1 MTTDGTV
8 TTGSGSDTAAGAGEA
23 PYDVVII
30 GAGPAGL
37 AAGLSLV
44 RARRRTLMI
53 DSNRPRH
60 SATLRSHGFITRDG
74 VPPLE
79 LRRIGREEYEA
90 YPAAEFHMGLVRAIV
105 RLDEPAAPDIDTD
118 SEHARVRFAVSTK
131 GMRGEKNRTVTA
143 RTVLIATGLAETL
156 PALPSIRAWYGTNL
170 HSCIACD
177 GYEEADRA
185 LALIGE
191 TDDLAEHALL
201 ISQWTDDLIVFTNGV
216 GQITDADEEAL
227 ATRGIRVDRRA
238 LTDVVGERGAMTG
251 IQVADGDFVPREG
264 GFVRPRYEAAATFA
278 GALNASTDA
287 AGLIVVDPQGRT
299 SVPGLYAA
307 GDTTPPG
314 PEQLLVSAGE
324 GARAAVAINRE
335 LLGPLATHP
344 SLNLAGRPQVG

>member
-1 MTTDGTV
+1 MSPHAQENQATGV
-8 TTGSGSDTAAGAGEA
+8 TEA

-79 LRRIGREEYEA
+79 LRRIGREEYQA
-90 YPAAEFHMGLVRAIV
+90 YPAAEFHMGLVRAV
-105 RLDEPAAPDIDTD
+105 GTSDAEDPA
-118 SEHARVRFAVSTK
+118 VRFTISTK

-156 PALPSIRAWYGTNL
+156 PELPSIRAWYGTNL

-201 ISQWTDDLIVFTNGV
+201 ISQWSDDLIVFTNGV
-216 GQITDADEEAL
+216 GQVTDTDEAAL
-227 ATRGIRVDRRA
+227 AARGIRVDRRP
-238 LTDVVGERGAMTG
+238 LTDVLGEKGAMTG
-251 IQVADGDFVPREG
+251 IQVADGEFIPREG
-264 GFVRPRYEAAATFA
+264 GFVRPRYGAAATFA
-278 GALNASTDA
+278 QQLEPATDV
-287 AGLIVVDPQGRT
+287 AGLLVVDAQGRT

-344 SLNLAGRPQVG
+344 PLNLAGHPPVG

>member
-1 MTTDGTV
+1 MTHDGSRSAV
-8 TTGSGSDTAAGAGEA
+8 PGAGSDSAAGAGEA
-23 PYDVVII
+23 PYDVVVI

-44 RARRRTLMI
+44 RARRCTLMI

-90 YPAAEFHMGLVRAIV
+90 YPAAEFHTGLVRSV
-105 RLDEPAAPDIDTD
+105 EQLPGTAAV
-118 SEHARVRFAVSTK
+118 HARFTVSTK
-131 GMRGEKNRTVTA
+131 GMRGEMNRVVTA
-143 RTVLIATGLAETL
+143 RTVLIATGLTETL

-201 ISQWTDDLIVFTNGV
+201 ISQWTDDLIVFTNGL
-216 GQITDADEEAL
+216 GQVTDAEESGL
-227 ATRGIRVDRRA
+227 AARGIRVDRRP

-251 IQVADGDFVPREG
+251 IRVADGEFVAREG
-264 GFVRPRYEAAATFA
+264 GFVRPTYTAAATFA
-278 GALNASTDA
+278 GALHPATDA
-287 AGLIVVDPQGRT
+287 AGLLVVDPQGRT

-335 LLGPLATHP
+335 LLGPLHLHTG
-344 SLNLAGRPQVG
+344 LNLAGRPE

>member
-1 MTTDGTV
+1 MSSDGLL
-8 TTGSGSDTAAGAGEA
+8 SAGAGSDSAAGTAEA

-37 AAGLSLV
+37 AAGLNLV

-90 YPAAEFHMGLVRAIV
+90 YPAAEFHMGLVRSV
-105 RLDEPAAPDIDTD
+105 EQLPDAAA
-118 SEHARVRFAVSTK
+118 ARFTVSTK
-131 GMRGEKNRTVTA
+131 GMRGEKNRVVTA

-216 GQITDADEEAL
+216 GQVTDPDEAAL
-227 ATRGIRVDRRA
+227 AARGIRVDRRP

-251 IQVADGDFVPREG
+251 IQVADGEFVAREG
-264 GFVRPRYEAAATFA
+264 GFVRPKYEAAATFA
-278 GALNASTDA
+278 ASLTPTTDA
-287 AGLIVVDPQGRT
+287 AGLLVVDAQGRT

-344 SLNLAGRPQVG
+344 PLNLAGRPGVG

>member
-1 MTTDGTV
+1 MTPDGSTD
-8 TTGSGSDTAAGAGEA
+8 TGSDSAAGVGNAES

-37 AAGLSLV
+37 AAGLNLV

-90 YPAAEFHMGLVRAIV
+90 YPAAEFHLGLVRSVQESGSA
-105 RLDEPAAPDIDTD
+105 DDPT
-118 SEHARVRFAVSTK
+118 VRFTASTK
-131 GMRGEKNRTVTA
+131 GMRGEKNRVVAA

-216 GQITDADEEAL
+216 GQVSDADEAAL
-227 ATRGIRVDRRA
+227 AVRGIRVDRRA

-251 IQVADGDFVPREG
+251 IQVADGDFVPRDG
-264 GFVRPRYEAAATFA
+264 GFVRPRYAAAATFA
-278 GALNASTDA
+278 DSLGLATDA
-287 AGLIVVDPQGRT
+287 LGLFVVDAQGRT
-299 SVPGLYAA
+299 SMPGVFAA

-314 PEQLLVSAGE
+314 PEQLLVSAGD

-344 SLNLAGRPQVG
+344 PLNLAGRTEVG

>member
-1 MTTDGTV
+1 MTTDGAV
-8 TTGSGSDTAAGAGEA
+8 TTGSGSDTAAGAGET

-278 GALNASTDA
+278 GTLNASTDA
-287 AGLIVVDPQGRT
+287 AGLIVVDPQGRS

>member
-1 MTTDGTV
+1 MSSDGLL
-8 TTGSGSDTAAGAGEA
+8 SAGAGSDSAAGTAEA

-37 AAGLSLV
+37 AAGLNLV

-90 YPAAEFHMGLVRAIV
+90 YPAAEFHMGLVRSV
-105 RLDEPAAPDIDTD
+105 EQLPDAA
-118 SEHARVRFAVSTK
+118 ARFTVSTK
-131 GMRGEKNRTVTA
+131 GMRGEKNRVVTA
-143 RTVLIATGLAETL
+143 HTVLIATGLAETL

-216 GQITDADEEAL
+216 GQVTDPDEAAL
-227 ATRGIRVDRRA
+227 AARGIRVDRRP

-251 IQVADGDFVPREG
+251 IQVADGEFVAREG
-264 GFVRPRYEAAATFA
+264 GFVRPKYEAAATFA
-278 GALNASTDA
+278 ASLTPTTDA
-287 AGLIVVDPQGRT
+287 AGLLVVDAQGRT

-344 SLNLAGRPQVG
+344 PLNLAGRPGVG

>member
-1 MTTDGTV
+1 MTPDGSLNSGA
-8 TTGSGSDTAAGAGEA
+8 GSEPAAGAVSVEA

-37 AAGLSLV
+37 AAGLNLV

-74 VPPLE
+74 VPPLA

-90 YPAAEFHMGLVRAIV
+90 YPAAEFHVGLVRTLEQVPGADGADATV
-105 RLDEPAAPDIDTD
+105 
-118 SEHARVRFAVSTK
+118 ARFTVSTK
-131 GMRGEKNRTVTA
+131 GMRGEKNRVVTA

-216 GQITDADEEAL
+216 GQVSDTDADAL
-227 ATRGIRVDRRA
+227 AARGIRVDRRP

-251 IQVADGDFVPREG
+251 IQVADGEFVPRDG
-264 GFVRPRYEAAATFA
+264 GFVRPRYAAAATFA
-278 GALNASTDA
+278 AVLNPATDA
-287 AGLIVVDPQGRT
+287 SGLIVVDSQGRT
-299 SVPGLYAA
+299 SVPGLFAA

-335 LLGPLATHP
+335 LLGALATHP
-344 SLNLAGRPQVG
+344 PLNLAGHHEVG

>member
-1 MTTDGTV
+1 MSPDGSLGAGTD
-8 TTGSGSDTAAGAGEA
+8 SAAGAAEA

-90 YPAAEFHMGLVRAIV
+90 YPAAEFHMGLVRSV
-105 RLDEPAAPDIDTD
+105 EQLPDAGG
-118 SEHARVRFAVSTK
+118 ARFTVSSK
-131 GMRGEKNRTVTA
+131 GMRGEKNRVVTA

-216 GQITDADEEAL
+216 GQVTEADEAGL
-227 ATRGIRVDRRA
+227 AARGIRVDRRPLA
-238 LTDVVGERGAMTG
+238 DVVGERGAMTG
-251 IQVADGDFVPREG
+251 IQVADGEFVARAG
-264 GFVRPRYEAAATFA
+264 GFVRPRYEAAAAFA
-278 GALNASTDA
+278 VSLTPTTDA
-287 AGLIVVDPQGRT
+287 AGLLVVDPQGRT

-324 GARAAVAINRE
+324 GARAAVAINRD

-344 SLNLAGRPQVG
+344 PLNLAGRPGVG

>member
-1 MTTDGTV
+1 MSSDGLLSA
-8 TTGSGSDTAAGAGEA
+8 GAGSDSAAGAVEA

-37 AAGLSLV
+37 AAGLNLV

-90 YPAAEFHMGLVRAIV
+90 YPAAEFHMGLVRSV
-105 RLDEPAAPDIDTD
+105 EQLPDAAA
-118 SEHARVRFAVSTK
+118 ARFTVSTK
-131 GMRGEKNRTVTA
+131 GMRGEKNRVVTA

-216 GQITDADEEAL
+216 GQVTDADEAAL
-227 ATRGIRVDRRA
+227 AARGIRVDRRP

-251 IQVADGDFVPREG
+251 IQVADGEFVAREG
-264 GFVRPRYEAAATFA
+264 GFVRPKYEAAATFA
-278 GALNASTDA
+278 ASLTPTTDA
-287 AGLIVVDPQGRT
+287 VGLLVVDDQGRT

-344 SLNLAGRPQVG
+344 PVNLAGRPGVG

>member
-1 MTTDGTV
+1 MSPDGAV
-8 TTGSGSDTAAGAGEA
+8 NAGAATNAVEA

-90 YPAAEFHMGLVRAIV
+90 YPAAEFHMGLVRNVEAA
-105 RLDEPAAPDIDTD
+105 DAEDPA
-118 SEHARVRFAVSTK
+118 VRFTISTK

-201 ISQWTDDLIVFTNGV
+201 ISQWSADLIVFTNGL
-216 GQITDADEEAL
+216 GQVTDTDEAHL
-227 ATRGIRVDRRA
+227 AARGIRVDRRP
-238 LTDVVGERGAMTG
+238 LTDVVGEKGAMTG
-251 IQVADGDFVPREG
+251 IQVADGEFIPREG
-264 GFVRPRYEAAATFA
+264 GFVRPQYGAAATFA
-278 GALNASTDA
+278 QQLEPTTDA
-287 AGLIVVDPQGRT
+287 AGLLVVDAQGRT

-324 GARAAVAINRE
+324 GARAAMAINRE

-344 SLNLAGRPQVG
+344 PLNLAGHPPVG

>member
-1 MTTDGTV
+1 MTPDAAAAV
-8 TTGSGSDTAAGAGEA
+8 TGAPETEA
-23 PYDVVII
+23 PYDVVVI

-90 YPAAEFHMGLVRAIV
+90 YPAAEFHTGLVRSVEQLPGVDA
-105 RLDEPAAPDIDTD
+105 DDATAA
-118 SEHARVRFAVSTK
+118 RFTLATK
-131 GMRGEKNRTVTA
+131 GIRGEKNRVVTA

-170 HSCIACD
+170 HSCITCD

-201 ISQWTDDLIVFTNGV
+201 ISQWSDDLIIFTNGI
-216 GQITDADEEAL
+216 GQITDADEAAL
-227 ATRGIRVDRRA
+227 AARGIRVDRRA

-251 IQVADGDFVPREG
+251 IQVADGEFVPREG
-264 GFVRPRYEAAATFA
+264 GFVRPEYAPAATFA
-278 GALNASTDA
+278 QQLAPATDA
-287 AGLIVVDPQGRT
+287 AGLLVVDAQGRT

-314 PEQLLVSAGE
+314 PEQLLVSAGA

-344 SLNLAGRPQVG
+344 PLNLAAHPPVG

>member
-1 MTTDGTV
+1 MTPDGSLS
-8 TTGSGSDTAAGAGEA
+8 SGVVGAGGNSAAGADEA
-23 PYDVVII
+23 PYDIVII

-90 YPAAEFHMGLVRAIV
+90 YPAAQFHTGLVRSVEQVPDA
-105 RLDEPAAPDIDTD
+105 DAANPD
-118 SEHARVRFAVSTK
+118 SARFTVSTK
-131 GMRGEKNRTVTA
+131 GIRGEKNRVVSA

-201 ISQWTDDLIVFTNGV
+201 ISQWTDDLIVFTNGI
-216 GQITDADEEAL
+216 GQVTDADEAAL
-227 ATRGIRVDRRA
+227 AARGIRVDRRA

-251 IQVADGDFVPREG
+251 IQVADGDFVARDG
-264 GFVRPRYEAAATFA
+264 GFVRPRYAAAAAFV
-278 GALNASTDA
+278 GSLNLATDA
-287 AGLIVVDPQGRT
+287 AGLLVVDAQGRT

-344 SLNLAGRPQVG
+344 PLNLAGHPPVG

>member
-1 MTTDGTV
+1 MSPDAQENQATGV
-8 TTGSGSDTAAGAGEA
+8 TEQ

-90 YPAAEFHMGLVRAIV
+90 YPAAEFHMGLVRAV
-105 RLDEPAAPDIDTD
+105 ETSDAEDPA
-118 SEHARVRFAVSTK
+118 VRFTISTK

-201 ISQWTDDLIVFTNGV
+201 ISQWSADLIVFTNGI
-216 GQITDADEEAL
+216 GQVTDTDETHL
-227 ATRGIRVDRRA
+227 AARGIRVDRRP
-238 LTDVVGERGAMTG
+238 LTDVLGEKGAMTG
-251 IQVADGDFVPREG
+251 IQVADGEFIPREG
-264 GFVRPRYEAAATFA
+264 GFVRPRYGAAATFA
-278 GALNASTDA
+278 QQLEPTTDA
-287 AGLIVVDPQGRT
+287 AGLLVVDAQGRT

-344 SLNLAGRPQVG
+344 SLNLAGHPPVG

>member
-1 MTTDGTV
+1 MSSDGLL
-8 TTGSGSDTAAGAGEA
+8 GAGAGSDSAAGAVEA

-37 AAGLSLV
+37 AAGLNLV

-90 YPAAEFHMGLVRAIV
+90 YPAAEFHMGLVRSV
-105 RLDEPAAPDIDTD
+105 EQLPAAAA
-118 SEHARVRFAVSTK
+118 ARFTVSTK
-131 GMRGEKNRTVTA
+131 GMRGEKNRVVTA

-216 GQITDADEEAL
+216 GQVTDADEAAL
-227 ATRGIRVDRRA
+227 AARGIRVDRRP
-238 LTDVVGERGAMTG
+238 LTDVVGERGVMTG
-251 IQVADGDFVPREG
+251 IQVADGEFVAREG
-264 GFVRPRYEAAATFA
+264 GFVRPKYEAAATFA
-278 GALNASTDA
+278 ASLTPTTDA
-287 AGLIVVDPQGRT
+287 AGLLVVDDQGRT

-344 SLNLAGRPQVG
+344 PVNLAGRPGVG

>member
-1 MTTDGTV
+1 MSPDGLL
-8 TTGSGSDTAAGAGEA
+8 SGGAGGDSTAGAAEA

-79 LRRIGREEYEA
+79 LRRIGREEYEG
-90 YPAAEFHMGLVRAIV
+90 YPAAGFHMGLVRAV
-105 RLDEPAAPDIDTD
+105 EPLLGSGSDD
-118 SEHARVRFAVSTK
+118 ARFTVSTK
-131 GMRGEKNRTVTA
+131 GMRGEKNRVVAA

-216 GQITDADEEAL
+216 GQIGVDEELGL
-227 ATRGIRVDRRA
+227 AARGVRVDRRPLA
-238 LTDVVGERGAMTG
+238 DVVGERGAMTG
-251 IQVADGDFVPREG
+251 IQVADGDFVPRDG
-264 GFVRPRYEAAATFA
+264 GFVRPRYAAAATFA
-278 GALNASTDA
+278 SALGLESDA
-287 AGLIVVDPQGRT
+287 AGLLVVDAQGRT
-299 SVPGLYAA
+299 SVPGIYAA

-344 SLNLAGRPQVG
+344 PLNLAGQPKVG

>member
-1 MTTDGTV
+1 MSPDGSLSAGA
-8 TTGSGSDTAAGAGEA
+8 GSGSAAGAAEA

-90 YPAAEFHMGLVRAIV
+90 YPAAEFHMGLVRSV
-105 RLDEPAAPDIDTD
+105 EQLPGDDAA
-118 SEHARVRFAVSTK
+118 RFTVSTK
-131 GMRGEKNRTVTA
+131 GMRGEKNRVVTA

-191 TDDLAEHALL
+191 TDDLAEHAVL

-216 GQITDADEEAL
+216 GQVTEADEAGL
-227 ATRGIRVDRRA
+227 AARGIRVDRRPLA
-238 LTDVVGERGAMTG
+238 DVVGERGAMTG
-251 IQVADGDFVPREG
+251 IQVADGEFVARAG
-264 GFVRPRYEAAATFA
+264 GFVRPRYDAAATFA
-278 GALNASTDA
+278 VALNPATDA

-344 SLNLAGRPQVG
+344 PLNLAGRPGVG

>member
-1 MTTDGTV
+1 MSRDGSLSAGA
-8 TTGSGSDTAAGAGEA
+8 GSESAAGAAADTAAA

-90 YPAAEFHMGLVRAIV
+90 YPAAEFHAGLVRTIEQVPEA
-105 RLDEPAAPDIDTD
+105 DAADAAA
-118 SEHARVRFAVSTK
+118 ARFTVSTK
-131 GMRGEKNRTVTA
+131 GMRGEKNRVVTA

-201 ISQWTDDLIVFTNGV
+201 ISQWTDDLIVFTNGI
-216 GQITDADEEAL
+216 GQISDAEESGL
-227 ATRGIRVDRRA
+227 AVRGIRVDRRP
-238 LTDVVGERGAMTG
+238 LTDVVGERGTMTG
-251 IQVADGDFVPREG
+251 IQVADGDFVPRDG
-264 GFVRPRYEAAATFA
+264 GFVRPHYAAAATFA
-278 GALNASTDA
+278 GSLGLATDA
-287 AGLIVVDPQGRT
+287 AGLLVVDAQGRT
-299 SVPGLYAA
+299 SMPGLYAA

-344 SLNLAGRPQVG
+344 PLNLAARTEVG

>member
-1 MTTDGTV
+1 MTPNGPVSTG
-8 TTGSGSDTAAGAGEA
+8 TGSESAAGTAEA

-79 LRRIGREEYEA
+79 LRRIGREEFEA
-90 YPAAEFHMGLVRAIV
+90 YPAAEFHVGLVRSV
-105 RLDEPAAPDIDTD
+105 ERAAGTTD
-118 SEHARVRFAVSTK
+118 ATVARFSVSTK
-131 GMRGEKNRTVTA
+131 GLRGEKNRVVTA

-201 ISQWTDDLIVFTNGV
+201 ISQWTDDLIVFTNGI
-216 GQITDADEEAL
+216 GQVTDADEAAL
-227 ATRGIRVDRRA
+227 AARGIRVDRRT

-251 IQVADGDFVPREG
+251 IQVADGDFVPRDG
-264 GFVRPRYEAAATFA
+264 GFVRPRYAAAAAFA
-278 GALNASTDA
+278 GALGLATDA
-287 AGLIVVDPQGRT
+287 EGLLVVDAQGRT
-299 SVPGLYAA
+299 SVSGLYAA

-344 SLNLAGRPQVG
+344 PLNLARRPEVG

>member
-1 MTTDGTV
+1 MSPDASLSVGA
-8 TTGSGSDTAAGAGEA
+8 GSDSAAGTTEA

-90 YPAAEFHMGLVRAIV
+90 YPAAEFHMGLVRSVEQRPGAG
-105 RLDEPAAPDIDTD
+105 AA
-118 SEHARVRFAVSTK
+118 RFTVSTK
-131 GMRGEKNRTVTA
+131 GMRGEKNRVVTA

-191 TDDLAEHALL
+191 TGDLAEHALL
-201 ISQWTDDLIVFTNGV
+201 ISQWTHDLIVFTNGV
-216 GQITDADEEAL
+216 GQVTEADEAGL
-227 ATRGIRVDRRA
+227 AARGVRVDRRP

-251 IQVADGDFVPREG
+251 VQVADGEFVAREG

-278 GALNASTDA
+278 GTLNPATDA
-287 AGLIVVDPQGRT
+287 AGLLVVDPQGRT

-344 SLNLAGRPQVG
+344 PLNLAGRPGVG

>member
-1 MTTDGTV
+1 MSSDGLLSA
-8 TTGSGSDTAAGAGEA
+8 GAGSDSAAGAVEA

-37 AAGLSLV
+37 AAGLNLV

-90 YPAAEFHMGLVRAIV
+90 YPAAEFHMGLVRSV
-105 RLDEPAAPDIDTD
+105 EQLPAAAA
-118 SEHARVRFAVSTK
+118 ARFTVSTK
-131 GMRGEKNRTVTA
+131 GMRGEKNRVVTA

-216 GQITDADEEAL
+216 GQVTDADEAAL
-227 ATRGIRVDRRA
+227 AARGIRVDRRP
-238 LTDVVGERGAMTG
+238 LTDVVGERGVMTG
-251 IQVADGDFVPREG
+251 IQVADGEFVAREG
-264 GFVRPRYEAAATFA
+264 GFVRPKYEAAATFA
-278 GALNASTDA
+278 ASLTPTTDA
-287 AGLIVVDPQGRT
+287 AGLLVVDDQGRT

-344 SLNLAGRPQVG
+344 PVNLAGRPGVG

>member
-1 MTTDGTV
+1 MSPDGSLN
-8 TTGSGSDTAAGAGEA
+8 TGAGSATAAGAAEVL
-23 PYDVVII
+23 YDVVII

-37 AAGLSLV
+37 AAGLNLV

-90 YPAAEFHMGLVRAIV
+90 YPAAEFHVGLVRTVEALPGV
-105 RLDEPAAPDIDTD
+105 DEADATG
-118 SEHARVRFAVSTK
+118 ARFTVSTK
-131 GMRGEKNRTVTA
+131 GLRGEKNRVVTT

-216 GQITDADEEAL
+216 GQVSDTDEVAL
-227 ATRGIRVDRRA
+227 AARGIRVDRRP

-251 IQVADGDFVPREG
+251 IRAADGEFVPRQG
-264 GFVRPRYEAAATFA
+264 GFVRPRYEAAAAFA
-278 GALNASTDA
+278 GALNPATDA
-287 AGLIVVDPQGRT
+287 YGLIIVDPQGRT

-344 SLNLAGRPQVG
+344 PLNLAGRPEVG

>member
-1 MTTDGTV
+1 MSPDGSLSAGA
-8 TTGSGSDTAAGAGEA
+8 GSGSAAGAAEA

-90 YPAAEFHMGLVRAIV
+90 YPAAEFHMGLVRSVEQLLGAG
-105 RLDEPAAPDIDTD
+105 AA
-118 SEHARVRFAVSTK
+118 RFTVSTK
-131 GMRGEKNRTVTA
+131 GMRGEKNRVVTA

-191 TDDLAEHALL
+191 TDDLAEHAVL

-216 GQITDADEEAL
+216 GQVTEADEAGL
-227 ATRGIRVDRRA
+227 AARGIRVDRRPLA
-238 LTDVVGERGAMTG
+238 DVVGERGAMTG
-251 IQVADGDFVPREG
+251 IQVADGEFVARAG
-264 GFVRPRYEAAATFA
+264 GFVRPRYDAAATFA
-278 GALNASTDA
+278 VALNPATDA

-344 SLNLAGRPQVG
+344 PLNLAGRPGVG

>member
-1 MTTDGTV
+1 MTTDRTV
-8 TTGSGSDTAAGAGEA
+8 PAGSGSDTAAGAGEA

-90 YPAAEFHMGLVRAIV
+90 YPAAEFHMGLVRAIAQ
-105 RLDEPAAPDIDTD
+105 LDAPTSG
-118 SEHARVRFAVSTK
+118 SELAPVRFTVSTK

-143 RTVLIATGLAETL
+143 RTVLIASGLAETL

-201 ISQWTDDLIVFTNGV
+201 ISQWTDDLVVFTNGI
-216 GQITDADEEAL
+216 GQVTDADESAL
-227 ATRGIRVDRRA
+227 AARGIRVDRRA

-251 IQVADGDFVPREG
+251 IQVADGEFVPRAG
-264 GFVRPRYEAAATFA
+264 GFVRPKYEAAATFA
-278 GALNASTDA
+278 GALNPATDA
-287 AGLIVVDPQGRT
+287 SGLIVVDPQGRT
-299 SVPGLYAA
+299 SVPGLFAA

-335 LLGPLATHP
+335 LLGPLTTHP
-344 SLNLAGRPQVG
+344 PLNLSGRTEVG

>member
-1 MTTDGTV
+1 MSSDGLLSAGT
-8 TTGSGSDTAAGAGEA
+8 GSDTAAGTAEA
-23 PYDVVII
+23 LYDVVII

-37 AAGLSLV
+37 AAGLNLV

-90 YPAAEFHMGLVRAIV
+90 YPAAEFHMGLVRSV
-105 RLDEPAAPDIDTD
+105 EQLPAAAA
-118 SEHARVRFAVSTK
+118 ARFTVSTK
-131 GMRGEKNRTVTA
+131 GMRGEKNRVVTA

-216 GQITDADEEAL
+216 GQVTDADEAAL
-227 ATRGIRVDRRA
+227 AARGIRVDRRP
-238 LTDVVGERGAMTG
+238 LSDVVGERGAMTG
-251 IQVADGDFVPREG
+251 IQVADGEFVAREG
-264 GFVRPRYEAAATFA
+264 GFVRPKYEAAATFA
-278 GALNASTDA
+278 ASLTPTTDA
-287 AGLIVVDPQGRT
+287 AGLLVVDAQGRT

-344 SLNLAGRPQVG
+344 PLNLAGRPGVG

>member
-1 MTTDGTV
+1 MSPDASV
-8 TTGSGSDTAAGAGEA
+8 TAGAGSHTAAGPAAAQGAAEA

-37 AAGLSLV
+37 AAGLNLV

-90 YPAAEFHMGLVRAIV
+90 YPAAEFHMGLVRTVEQLPGA
-105 RLDEPAAPDIDTD
+105 EPSDATAA
-118 SEHARVRFAVSTK
+118 RFTVSTK
-131 GMRGEKNRTVTA
+131 GMRGEKNRVVTA

-201 ISQWTDDLIVFTNGV
+201 ISQWTDDLIVFTNGI
-216 GQITDADEEAL
+216 GQVSDADEAAL
-227 ATRGIRVDRRA
+227 AERGIRVDRRA

-251 IQVADGDFVPREG
+251 IQVADGEFVARQG
-264 GFVRPRYEAAATFA
+264 GFVRPQYQAAAAFA
-278 GALNASTDA
+278 GALSPATDA
-287 AGLIVVDPQGRT
+287 AGLLVVDAQGRT

-324 GARAAVAINRE
+324 GARAAVGINRE
-335 LLGPLATHP
+335 LLGPLTTHP
-344 SLNLAGRPQVG
+344 PVNLAGRPKVG

>member
-1 MTTDGTV
+1 MTPDGST
-8 TTGSGSDTAAGAGEA
+8 DTAAPGTGGDSVAGAVEA
-23 PYDVVII
+23 PYDIVII

-60 SATLRSHGFITRDG
+60 SATLRSHGFISRDG

-90 YPAAEFHMGLVRAIV
+90 YPAAEFHMGLVRSV
-105 RLDEPAAPDIDTD
+105 EPSPDADPAGATG
-118 SEHARVRFAVSTK
+118 ARFTVSTK
-131 GMRGEKNRTVTA
+131 GMRGEKNRVVTA
-143 RTVLIATGLAETL
+143 RTVLIATGLGETL

-191 TDDLAEHALL
+191 TDDLAEHAWL
-201 ISQWTDDLIVFTNGV
+201 ISQWTNDLIVFTNGI
-216 GQITDADEEAL
+216 GQISDTEESGL
-227 ATRGIRVDRRA
+227 AAHGIRVDRRA

-251 IQVADGDFVPREG
+251 IQVADGDFVPRDG
-264 GFVRPRYEAAATFA
+264 GFVRPRYAAAATFA
-278 GALNASTDA
+278 SSLGLVTDA
-287 AGLIVVDPQGRT
+287 AGLLLVDAQGRT

-344 SLNLAGRPQVG
+344 PLNLAGRTEVG

>member
-1 MTTDGTV
+1 V
-8 TTGSGSDTAAGAGEA
+8 SAEA

-79 LRRIGREEYEA
+79 LRRIGREEYDA
-90 YPAAEFHMGLVRAIV
+90 YPAAEFHMGLVRSVDQVDASA
-105 RLDEPAAPDIDTD
+105 DG
-118 SEHARVRFAVSTK
+118 ARFTVSTK
-131 GMRGEKNRTVTA
+131 GLRGEKNRLVTA

-201 ISQWTDDLIVFTNGV
+201 ISQWTDDLIVFTNGI
-216 GQITDADEEAL
+216 GQVSEDDEAAL
-227 ATRGIRVDRRA
+227 AVRGIRVDRRP
-238 LTDVVGERGAMTG
+238 LSDVAGERGAMTG
-251 IQVADGDFVPREG
+251 IQVTDGEFVARQG
-264 GFVRPRYEAAATFA
+264 GFVRPKYAAAATFA
-278 GALNASTDA
+278 QQLEPVTDA
-287 AGLIVVDPQGRT
+287 AGLLIVDAQGRT

-344 SLNLAGRPQVG
+344 PLNLAGHPKVG